1 MRFIDSLHS
10 GKEDKVDDYILEMK
24 SIIKEFPGVR
34 ALDNVTVSVKRG
46 EIHALVG
53 ENGAGKSTL
62 MKVLSGLY
70 PYGTYSGE
78 IVIDGEIQQFSCI
91 HDSENKGI
99 STIYQELA
107 LVKQLDIAENIS
119 LGNEIEQNGIINRDE
134 TYLRA
139 EKFLKK
145 VGLNV
150 SPTTQVKNLGVG
162 EQQLVEIA
170 KALSKN
176 ASILILD
183 EPTAALAESETEN
196 LFILLRE
203 LKKQGVTCIYI
214 SHRLKEVFEIADRVT
229 ILRDGKT
236 VATHNQADLTE
247 EKLIALMVG
256 RSMQNVYP
264 PRPDRKVGDVV
275 MEIKNWT
282 VSDTASNK
290 AIENISFNVRKGEVL
305 GVAGLVGAGRTELVM
320 SLFGI
325 WGRKSCG
332 SVYLE
337 GNELKLNNA
346 KDAIK
351 AGISLASEDRKRYG
365 LVLKQSVMSNISLA
379 SLAKISQKSIV
390 NDNEEIK
397 YAEKYTKELN
407 IKTPSIEQ
415 LCRNLSGGNQQKVVL
430 GKWLMTEPKV
440 LILDEP
446 TRGIDVGAKYEIYN
460 IIHTLAGAGVGII
473 VISSEL
479 PEIIGIS
486 DRILVM
492 HEGHLTGELMVKDA
506 TQEKIM
512 YYATGGR

>member
-1 MRFIDSLHS
+1 
-10 GKEDKVDDYILEMK
+10 
-24 SIIKEFPGVR
+24 
-34 ALDNVTVSVKRG
+34 
-46 EIHALVG
+46 
-53 ENGAGKSTL
+53 
-62 MKVLSGLY
+62 
-70 PYGTYSGE
+70 
-78 IVIDGEIQQFSCI
+78 
-91 HDSENKGI
+91 
-99 STIYQELA
+99 
-107 LVKQLDIAENIS
+107 
-119 LGNEIEQNGIINRDE
+119 
-134 TYLRA
+134 
-139 EKFLKK
+139 
-145 VGLNV
+145 
-150 SPTTQVKNLGVG
+150 
-162 EQQLVEIA
+162 
-170 KALSKN
+170 
-176 ASILILD
+176 
-183 EPTAALAESETEN
+183 
-196 LFILLRE
+196 
-203 LKKQGVTCIYI
+203 
-214 SHRLKEVFEIADRVT
+214 
-229 ILRDGKT
+229 
-236 VATHNQADLTE
+236 LTE

>member
-1 MRFIDSLHS
+1 
-10 GKEDKVDDYILEMK
+10 
-24 SIIKEFPGVR
+24 
-34 ALDNVTVSVKRG
+34 
-46 EIHALVG
+46 
-53 ENGAGKSTL
+53 
-62 MKVLSGLY
+62 
-70 PYGTYSGE
+70 
-78 IVIDGEIQQFSCI
+78 
-91 HDSENKGI
+91 
-99 STIYQELA
+99 
-107 LVKQLDIAENIS
+107 
-119 LGNEIEQNGIINRDE
+119 
-134 TYLRA
+134 
-139 EKFLKK
+139 
-145 VGLNV
+145 
-150 SPTTQVKNLGVG
+150 
-162 EQQLVEIA
+162 
-170 KALSKN
+170 
-176 ASILILD
+176 
-183 EPTAALAESETEN
+183 
-196 LFILLRE
+196 
-203 LKKQGVTCIYI
+203 
-214 SHRLKEVFEIADRVT
+214 
-229 ILRDGKT
+229 
-236 VATHNQADLTE
+236 
-247 EKLIALMVG
+247 
-256 RSMQNVYP
+256 
-264 PRPDRKVGDVV
+264 
-275 MEIKNWT
+275 
-282 VSDTASNK
+282 
-290 AIENISFNVRKGEVL
+290 
-305 GVAGLVGAGRTELVM
+305 M